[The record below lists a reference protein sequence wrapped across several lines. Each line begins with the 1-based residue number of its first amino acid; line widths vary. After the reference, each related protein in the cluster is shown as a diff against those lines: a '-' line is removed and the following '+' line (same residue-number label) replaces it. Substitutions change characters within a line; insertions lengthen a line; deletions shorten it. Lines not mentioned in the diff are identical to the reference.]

1 MYKPPK
7 LPQYIHHLQVY
18 ERLGPILPLK
28 YMYEEGK
35 DPSEFSAQHFVWKNQ
50 GTDQHMKPHI
60 LSFNHLYLRNQ
71 INIIE
76 SV

>member
-1 MYKPPK
+1 
-7 LPQYIHHLQVY
+7 
-18 ERLGPILPLK
+18 
-28 YMYEEGK
+28 MYEEGK

-50 GTDQHMKPHI
+50 STDQHIMKPHI

-71 INIIE
+71 IDIIE